1 MRLIELLAALQS
13 IDTRLDRHRK
23 RYAEIQAE
31 LKMPGSLVQA
41 QDAKQK
47 AEERVEHWRK
57 ERQKR
62 ETAVADQNRRI
73 KAQEQKLYGGKIKD
87 PREQVAL
94 QKNVESLKRYLET
107 LEEGVVE
114 AILELEQAE
123 KDLDIAGKTLSKAQA
138 AWAQQEAALLAEK
151 EALIADARKLKAK
164 RAQVSNHIPA
174 PNLKQY
180 EALRSSKQG
189 LAVATLRG
197 DSCSGC
203 GATLPTAM
211 RQQLHSDVL
220 VFCPICGRI
229 LSEGRAR

>member
-23 RYAEIQAE
+23 RYAEIQAA
-31 LKMPGSLVQA
+31 LKVPTDLVKA
-41 QDAKQK
+41 QDVKQK

-57 ERQKR
+57 ERRNR
-62 ETAVADQNRRI
+62 ETAVADQNHRI

-94 QKNVESLKRYLET
+94 QKNVESLKRHLET
-107 LEEGVVE
+107 LEEGVLE

-123 KDLDIAGKTLSKAQA
+123 TDLDVAGKRLSEAQA
-138 AWAQQEAALLAEK
+138 VWAQQEAALLAEK
-151 EALIADARKLKAK
+151 EALIADARKLKIK
-164 RAQVSNHIPA
+164 RTQVANHIPA
-174 PNLKQY
+174 PTLKQY
-180 EALRSSKQG
+180 ETLRSNKQG

-197 DSCSGC
+197 DTCSGC
-203 GATLPTAM
+203 GATLPTAT
-211 RQQLHSDVL
+211 RQQLHGDTL

-229 LSEGRAR
+229 LSPGKAR